1 MTYTFK
7 LGNRTYK
14 VGFEEK
20 EGLSLFSM
28 DDEQKELEFLRIDEN
43 TYSIL
48 VDNRSVTVG
57 IFREGK
63 KIQVFHEGDLYEIE
77 AVSGRDATQ
86 AEGAG
91 SLNITAPMHS
101 RVVKILKKEGDKVEV
116 GESVVVVEAM
126 KMESELKASVS
137 GSVKE
142 IRTEEGKTVEKDA
155 VLVALSDE
163 EEN

>member
-7 LGNRTYK
+7 LGNKTYK

-20 EGLSLFSM
+20 EGLSLFSI
-28 DDEQKELEFLRIDEN
+28 DDEEKEIEFLRIDEN

-48 VDNRSVTVG
+48 LDNESITVG

-63 KIQVFHEGDLYEIE
+63 KIQVFHEGDLYEVE
-77 AVSGRDATQ
+77 AVSGRDASQ

-101 RVVKILKKEGDKVEV
+101 RVVKILKKQGDKVEV
-116 GESVVVVEAM
+116 GDSVVVVEAM
-126 KMESELKASVS
+126 KMESELKASAS
-137 GSVKE
+137 GSIKE
-142 IRTEEGKTVEKDA
+142 IRVKEGDTVEKDS
-155 VLVALSDE
+155 VLATLSDSE
-163 EEN
+163 

>member
-7 LGNRTYK
+7 LGNKTYK

-20 EGLSLFSM
+20 EGLSLFSI
-28 DDEQKELEFLRIDEN
+28 DDEEKEIEFLRIDEN

-48 VDNRSVTVG
+48 LNNESITVG

-77 AVSGRDATQ
+77 AVSGRDASQ
-86 AEGAG
+86 AEGTG

-101 RVVKILKKEGDKVEV
+101 RVVKILKKQGDKVEV
-116 GESVVVVEAM
+116 GDSVVVVEAM
-126 KMESELKASVS
+126 KMESELKASAS
-137 GSVKE
+137 GSIKE
-142 IRTEEGKTVEKDA
+142 IRVKEGDTVEKGSVLA
-155 VLVALSDE
+155 VLSDE
-163 EEN
+163 

>member
-7 LGNRTYK
+7 LGNKTYK

-20 EGLSLFSM
+20 EGLSLFSI
-28 DDEQKELEFLRIDEN
+28 DDEQKELEFLRIDES

-48 VDNRSVTVG
+48 VGNRSITVG

-77 AVSGRDATQ
+77 AVSGRDASQT
-86 AEGAG
+86 EGAG

-101 RVVKILKKEGDKVEV
+101 RVVKILKKQGDSVEV
-116 GESVVVVEAM
+116 GDSVIVVEAM
-126 KMESELKASVS
+126 KMESELKASAS
-137 GSVKE
+137 GTIKE
-142 IRTEEGKTVEKDA
+142 IRVKEGETVEKDS
-155 VLVALSDE
+155 VLVALSDSE
-163 EEN
+163 